1 MISEINPNLVR
12 EFRGKVHEN
21 NDFIRCYFVEFKQN
35 SNKEGKDIWS
45 KICSCMDWLTV
56 AADAIEKPKR
66 HKNANYT
73 SLEFTH
79 FITTID
85 MIVEAINHLWLA
97 IGEATKTKQPYI
109 KDRSIFQKK
118 EFDKELTDE
127 AYFKEIR
134 AWFGIHAVN
143 GNATELEGFKQPV
156 RFFSSWS
163 TNSRWDEEGTFYIQL
178 YSNNPTAE
186 KKYGGRKEI
195 KVDDLLK
202 FVTLR
207 YNTLTQLMSEIDALY
222 SRIKKELKER
232 PVHLDES
239 KPELTQL
246 RQLIEQAKE
255 RKLTSEF
262 YEYDILTYESFLE
275 CDLVEF
281 RSIDRELVSN
291 YLMDLKPIIP
301 IYKNIIQNVDDSE
314 YDIFQKLHMCSQIY
328 AENSYDF
335 AKVLEYADGHG
346 SYTSGIISLELL
358 IEKGV
363 LPAYST
369 NLSGVCLSLLIH
381 ALDYKFNKTHPRK
394 LKKRECVQ
402 IIDDLS
408 DPLISIIVKDDK
420 VKIEELFK
428 EDIRKFN
435 KENK

>member
-1 MISEINPNLVR
+1 
-12 EFRGKVHEN
+12 
-21 NDFIRCYFVEFKQN
+21 
-35 SNKEGKDIWS
+35 
-45 KICSCMDWLTV
+45 
-56 AADAIEKPKR
+56 
-66 HKNANYT
+66 
-73 SLEFTH
+73 
-79 FITTID
+79 
-85 MIVEAINHLWLA
+85 
-97 IGEATKTKQPYI
+97 
-109 KDRSIFQKK
+109 
-118 EFDKELTDE
+118 
-127 AYFKEIR
+127 
-134 AWFGIHAVN
+134 
-143 GNATELEGFKQPV
+143 
-156 RFFSSWS
+156 
-163 TNSRWDEEGTFYIQL
+163 
-178 YSNNPTAE
+178 
-186 KKYGGRKEI
+186 
-195 KVDDLLK
+195 
-202 FVTLR
+202 
-207 YNTLTQLMSEIDALY
+207 MSEIEALY
-222 SRIKKELKER
+222 SKIKKELKER

-262 YEYDILTYESFLE
+262 YEYDILTYKSFLE

-281 RSIDRELVSN
+281 RSTDRELVSN

-314 YDIFQKLHMCSQIY
+314 YDVFKKLHMCSQIY
-328 AENSYDF
+328 TENSYDF

-394 LKKRECVQ
+394 LKKQECVQ
-402 IIDDLS
+402 IIDDIS

-435 KENK
+435 KENE